1 MQHNKF
7 LVLSNSDIVSALSED
22 DLVILD
28 HLIDKIKSFR
38 RSVGKNEVR
47 KYLVVSEKDTE
58 LFEIVKGTI
67 LEYYK

>member
-22 DLVILD
+22 DLVILN

-47 KYLVVSEKDTE
+47 KYLVVSEKDTG

>member
-58 LFEIVKGTI
+58 LFEIVKNII
-67 LEYYK
+67 LEHYS

>member
-22 DLVILD
+22 DLVILN

>member
-1 MQHNKF
+1 MQNNKF
-7 LVLSNSDIVSALSED
+7 LVLSNSDIVSALDED
-22 DLVILD
+22 DLVVLN

-58 LFEIVKGTI
+58 LFEIVKDTI
-67 LEYYK
+67 LEYYS

>member
-1 MQHNKF
+1 MQNNKF

-22 DLVILD
+22 DLVILN

-58 LFEIVKGTI
+58 LFEIVKDTI